1 MAISLDYINKVRA
14 RNNANK
20 QAGAVL
26 APAVSGNK
34 GPVAPQSVEAWQQ
47 QQQQELQAYMRQQQ
61 AATQARLA
69 QETAAQKAQREQQ
82 QKERAQQEKMRR
94 EQAYQ
99 MELEQRQRDTLQN
112 EQRLQLKLAAR
123 SGDKDKSYQSVQA
136 YLANNDNA
144 RKLWEAEDKV
154 SRYAEPQVDSE
165 EARGTRA
172 ARAAA
177 QQEVAALR
185 KTMTR
190 AELGAYDAAKEAYA
204 QYGPLYSAGKGA
216 QYLAGSAATGLT
228 SGVANIL
235 NNLIDMDQA
244 ARELLARAGEAA
256 DAAPK
261 MAQAPAAGTA
271 AVQAPVQL
279 QGGASEAVDAAD
291 QARAQ
296 NRAWYEQQQKTLVR
310 PAAKGQGLKPW
321 EELSE
326 EEQEKILET
335 GPYATQN
342 MRRAAEQRE
351 NIKRTEEVRQLDMV
365 GGNSLEDL
373 GKMAGTYQQESNQ
386 TGAMKVAGDVASG
399 IAGMAPNILANAA
412 GSPALGWGT
421 LYASAAGGAA
431 QEARDAGADTLTAA
445 AAGALSGAV
454 EMATEKMFDGIP
466 GMSEGNRFAVS
477 DAVEQGIDRFI
488 KSESGQ
494 RVARKLADTLGEG
507 AEEYVS
513 EIAGSYIQQL
523 YQEDERTFV
532 QRATDPDTWYSFLV
546 GSLTS
551 GVMNAGAAA
560 IGAAT
565 NRGQQR
571 AAETAVT
578 AENGL
583 DTALASGTQEAL
595 TQAHPAAEWLTALA
609 RGGED
614 TAQTIAQQAFGKADE
629 QSVSYVADYIAR
641 RAQQGGSQAYSM
653 QDLIADA
660 ARDGM
665 ATQQVFTREA
675 LAAAQERQRAAQN
688 AQEEQPPVRQ
698 KEAQETPQ
706 SADSEAAG
714 PLEQLVQAMRRQGQ
728 TVQQRAGSPA
738 ENPLA
743 QLIPGGQAQQ
753 TTARAVQ
760 VPAAAVQ
767 QSAQNAAAVQQEQAE
782 TARTDAQAVQ
792 QWAQEN
798 ETFTPEMRDL
808 AQQSYQPGSSRTL
821 YTTALQAFYDAGRS
835 GSLTFEQAQEL
846 NGARAAAVQQD
857 DVLRRAWELGRQQA
871 ATVQDAPGAGRTD
884 GGVTYE
890 EGAQPGA
897 VLDDAVLQ
905 AVAAKLGVNVRVMQ
919 QLTDDAGG
927 QANGSWAAA
936 MSEIALGEN
945 TGNAYQTLAH
955 ELTHYMGSYNAEG
968 WARLRNSALEWYA
981 RQGGQRTGEAL
992 AQYGESYGD
1001 YAKGAD
1007 EAARDVL
1014 SGVMSTENG
1023 VRSFLQYLSED
1034 SGYTVQEQ
1042 RTILQTLRDMLDT
1055 LIEKVRGLL
1064 TGGDAT
1070 RMAGEARRMAEK
1082 ADQLEARRGLIDAYL
1097 QELETARQGA
1107 ENGRLQP
1114 SAKENTPAA
1123 SRGAEYSIET
1133 DEKGRKYVQ
1142 QDRDVLTGDDPGKW
1156 GQQLYD
1162 YINKNIRKG
1171 ENVVVQAEDGTPL
1184 TISAKTAWKMRDRH
1198 VPKVTR
1204 NRRTLLRDDAYKGK
1218 LNAAG
1223 HIDELA
1229 EISRLEGEAAD
1240 VKKHGFASDG
1250 FQYRTAY
1257 YKDRDGTTYRLTISV
1272 GKNGNVNTIYNIG
1285 KMKKNNRYE
1294 VRGSKALA
1302 AKQQSSVAINDTIAQ
1317 QRENVNQPKKKSTAS
1332 IREELTRLTAERDAW
1347 LESEEVR
1354 RVRAA
1359 YEQERQMYGL
1369 FGVETKNW
1377 KSQNPEWQA
1386 YERKRKEYNQRISA
1400 LREEMSQSAEV
1411 DRAAAAQRAEA
1422 RWKEEQNQQRRYD
1435 AARQESGLSVED
1447 YHREQAARK
1456 YKTTDDVRKAG
1467 YLLPDGR
1474 MLDFSG
1480 GDTRRTVDHREVKDV
1495 FGPAEL
1501 GRDAKPAQYMNRF
1514 IAEGNVRVMA
1524 ETPGVDMSAETPP
1537 TRQQLRE
1544 IEKMADSL
1552 GAQKGA
1558 FSIDIS
1564 RADGSQAAAREYSGR
1579 VKGSEIVHDIEAFYK
1594 NGALPEHG
1602 ELAQYRYSRKAGAE
1616 TALTTEQRRRRSAEA
1631 ESRRLARETTRMAD
1645 QIELL
1650 KQETRLSGG
1659 HLMDTKAVHEVAAR
1673 VVKDANSRYDV
1684 AQLERELRR
1693 VYESM
1698 SRGKVGS
1705 VQEAMETL
1713 TDLARGVMAEERTSQ
1728 NYLRETY
1735 APLLDKVRNA
1745 DWTVRKDSPLYNDLL
1760 DAYGDGP
1767 GGKTWGNV
1775 RKALFGR
1782 VNIKLAEEGGASGR
1796 IDALFDEL
1804 AGEWPGVFDREAAT
1818 VDNIERLMQVYDD
1831 IREGNG
1837 FDMESG
1843 MSSDEQAA
1851 YMAQDLYDAYL
1862 AMPRRQTFAD
1872 RQAAQAEAVAAQY
1885 RKAKSEALAQQRAK
1899 FEQAL
1904 KEQRQWARDR
1914 MAELN
1919 AQYKAAQEAH
1929 DQELTAKMHNQI
1941 AEARRQAEE
1950 SLLRRKAALEVRW
1963 TARQERADT
1972 VQQRQR
1978 VQKSVQALHRWLM
1991 KPTAQEHVQTRMQGV
2006 VLNLL
2011 NSIDPNSSQEGTK
2024 SAARWQEVMK
2034 DVQLLA
2040 KDALAADGGLADTD
2054 AYADFDPDLPDM
2066 VEELLHGTDTLHVAE
2081 MNSRQLK
2088 LLADVLT
2095 SMQTSI
2101 RNANRMMSDAQ
2112 GRTVEQIAT
2121 DTAREMG
2128 KEMQRQLKYRY
2139 EWAGKVADSRLG
2151 DAAGQLLGL
2160 DMMDARRYF
2169 ASLGDTAQAK
2179 IYEPIRKGFD
2189 KRVWMLD
2196 SAQKAFEEIKG
2207 KTDIRSWT
2215 GEKAPT
2221 QTFDMKTVPDKDG
2234 NVEDVKVKLTV
2245 GQRMELYNLSQRQQA
2260 HEHLMQGGFTLV
2272 DSRGKKRGK
2281 RIQLTP
2287 EKMAEIAG
2295 SLTNEQVQ
2303 MAQKLSEYLSAKDG
2317 PAGWGN
2323 EVSRALYGLDK
2334 YTERH
2339 YWPIKSDG
2347 NYTRTGDA
2355 TDGATPGFW
2364 TIKNQG
2370 FTKSLQRHANNGVL
2384 VGDAFDTWSDHVAN
2398 MATYNAWGI
2407 PLSDAMKWYN
2417 WKSGTE
2423 VSTKEQIEGLYGR
2436 KGKDYF
2442 TTLMKDLNGVIEK
2455 PGSTGQ
2461 EKFLNRFWRNWKV
2474 AKVGANLRVAIQQP
2488 TAYIRAG
2495 MVMNPKYLAEG
2506 LAADVT
2512 KLRHGM
2518 KMAEEH
2524 CAIAKWKSWGYF
2536 ETNIGQTM
2544 RNVLTGQQTKME
2556 WLRDK
2561 GTILAELGD
2570 KVTWGTLWNACEA
2583 EAKAKGLEPG
2593 SEAFTTYCADRL
2605 SEIVDKTQVVD
2616 SVLHRSQLMRNQG
2629 DFAKAST
2636 NFFAEP
2642 TKSYSMVAE
2651 AVADVAHGKKGAKRK
2666 LARAAATYLL
2676 SALGTAAAAA
2686 AMDALRVTRDED
2698 RDKEIGERYLQNL
2711 WENFVDGV
2719 QIWNNIPLVKDI
2731 TGLFQGDDATRSD
2744 LEAIAEA
2751 LDACGA
2757 IFTGVTTGN
2766 ITPYRLTYLAAQGVS
2781 SLTGLPMSSAMRE
2794 VKMFYDTATDL
2805 QDPLRLDRKMN
2816 RDPDDYS
2823 YIDLYNQVKAAGGNK
2838 DEFKALYKGETYA
2851 EMLGTA
2857 KAASV
2862 DAWVQALAKNSA
2874 KKQDDGTMKENAA
2887 VLPKRL
2893 DNEISYTDADGVEH
2907 NVVLTGPDYV
2917 RYAKAVQQSTVNL
2930 IDEYMKTYGKSAST
2944 EEQVDYVRKA
2954 REYAQE
2960 TARESVIAGY
2970 ETDGWVELV
2979 QTLSG
2984 GQNIGAMIQAREIVA
2999 NSESDKDADGKTI
3012 TGSKAANAV
3021 SRLQS
3026 EMGYTAAQA
3035 QMLYNRLRGEENNTY
3050 MQLYEDVE
3058 GNKRQENRLA
3068 ALYGTA
3074 GETATY
3080 AGMLQNG
3087 SAAKV
3092 DTYLQ
3097 ELSKSAGTDVLPD
3110 RMGASFKAGNEEVEL
3125 TGQQYVDYAEGRT
3138 QTAYNIL
3145 NELIPQ
3151 AGNYTTEE
3159 QAQFVRYVEDY
3170 ATQTAKAEISAFEPY
3185 KWMQD
3190 VEQQTGDD
3198 SEAQYR
3204 LIMAKALV
3212 SLAEGKKDENGRT
3225 IPYSKMDE
3233 AVGRLQDAGYS
3244 AELAQQMYKLFS

>member
-1 MAISLDYINKVRA
+1 MAISLDYINKVIA

-26 APAVSGNK
+26 APAVSGSK
-34 GPVAPQSVEAWQQ
+34 GPVAPQSVEAWRR
-47 QQQQELQAYMRQQQ
+47 QQQQELQEYMRQQQ

-82 QKERAQQEKMRR
+82 QKARAQQEKMRR

-123 SGDKDKSYQSVQA
+123 SGDKEKNYQSVQA
-136 YLANNDNA
+136 YLANNENA
-144 RKLWEAEDKV
+144 RKLWETEHNAM
-154 SRYAEPQVDSE
+154 RYLDPEID
-165 EARGTRA
+165 RA
-172 ARAAA
+172 V
-177 QQEVAALR
+177 QQEVQDVR

-204 QYGPLYSAGKGA
+204 QYGPLYSAYKGA

-279 QGGASEAVDAAD
+279 QGGASEAVDAVD

-335 GPYATQN
+335 GPYATQT

-412 GSPALGWGT
+412 GSPALGWGA

-488 KSESGQ
+488 KSETGQ

-551 GVMNAGAAA
+551 GMMNAGAAA

-595 TQAHPAAEWLTALA
+595 TQARPAAEWLTALT

-688 AQEEQPPVRQ
+688 AQEGQTPAQQQEI
-698 KEAQETPQ
+698 QETAQ

-728 TVQQRAGSPA
+728 TVQQRTGSPA

-753 TTARAVQ
+753 TAARAVQ
-760 VPAAAVQ
+760 VPAAEMQ
-767 QSAQNAAAVQQEQAE
+767 QSAQNAAPVQQEQAE
-782 TARTDAQAVQ
+782 GARTDAQAVQ

-821 YTTALQAFYDAGRS
+821 YKTALQAFYDAGRS

-846 NGARAAAVQQD
+846 NGVRAAAVQQD

-871 ATVQDAPGAGRTD
+871 ATVQDAPGGGRTD

-890 EGAQPGA
+890 EGAQPSA

-919 QLTDDAGG
+919 QLTDDAGA

-1014 SGVMSTENG
+1014 SGVMSTEDG

-1042 RTILQTLRDMLDT
+1042 RTILQTLREMLDT

-1064 TGGDAT
+1064 HGGDAT
-1070 RMAGEARRMAEK
+1070 RTAGDARRMAEK
-1082 ADQLEARRGLIDAYL
+1082 ADQMEARRGLIDAYL

-1107 ENGRLQP
+1107 ESGRLQP
-1114 SAKENTPAA
+1114 SAKENAPAA
-1123 SRGAEYSIET
+1123 SRGAEYSINPEFDREIREW
-1133 DEKGRKYVQ
+1133 DEEGKNESKIFTLGTTSEALKSIGVRDRSIVMVSDKVRKIL
-1142 QDRDVLTGDDPGKW
+1142 RDHPSMTIDMVRQIPAMLENPALVLESRGGSMLPGTK
-1156 GQQLYD
+1156 QNSR
-1162 YINKNIRKG
+1162 I
-1171 ENVVVQAEDGTPL
+1171 VVVGTVTDARGNPVICAL
-1184 TISAKTAWKMRDRH
+1184 DLAPDSRQDIRLGLQDFNKVSSAYAKDR
-1198 VPKVTR
+1198 
-1204 NRRTLLRDDAYKGK
+1204 NAGK
-1218 LNAAG
+1218 LLQNSNM
-1223 HIDELA
+1223 LY
-1229 EISRLEGEAAD
+1229 
-1240 VKKHGFASDG
+1240 ASPDTKMTQSALSSFG
-1250 FQYRTAY
+1250 FQFA
-1257 YKDRDGTTYRLTISV
+1257 TTELNRLGS
-1272 GKNGNVNTIYNIG
+1272 IG
-1285 KMKKNNRYE
+1285 KITYDGGKVKMQGVPFGE
-1294 VRGSKALA
+1294 VFGEKRPAN
-1302 AKQQSSVAINDTIAQ
+1302 AK
-1317 QRENVNQPKKKSTAS
+1317 
-1332 IREELTRLTAERDAW
+1332 EELTRLTAERDAW
-1347 LESEEVR
+1347 LDSEEVR

-1400 LREEMSQSAEV
+1400 LREEMRQSAEFN
-1411 DRAAAAQRAEA
+1411 RAAAAQRAEA
-1422 RWKEEQNQQRRYD
+1422 RWQEEQNRQRRYD

-1544 IEKMADSL
+1544 IEKMADML

-1564 RADGSQAAAREYSGR
+1564 SADGSQAAAREYSGR

-1843 MSSDEQAA
+1843 MSADEQAA

-1904 KEQRQWARDR
+1904 KEQKQWARDR

-1919 AQYKAAQEAH
+1919 AQYKAAREAH
-1929 DQELTAKMHNQI
+1929 DQELIIKTQNKIVN
-1941 AEARRQAEE
+1941 ARMRNEE
-1950 SLLRRKAALEVRW
+1950 SILRRRAALELQWNSKRER
-1963 TARQERADT
+1963 TAAA
-1972 VQQRQR
+1972 QQRQR

-1991 KPTAQEHVQTRMQGV
+1991 KPTAQEHVQTKMQDV
-2006 VLNLL
+2006 VLDVL
-2011 NSIDPNSSQEGTK
+2011 NSLEMNVGRQGTATAK
-2024 SAARWQEVMK
+2024 RWQEVMK
-2034 DVQLLA
+2034 DIQLMA
-2040 KDALAADGGLADTD
+2040 NKAMAADLGVNETD

-2101 RNANRMMSDAQ
+2101 RNANRMMSDTQ

-2260 HEHLMQGGFTLV
+2260 HEHLMEGGFTLV

-2287 EKMAEIAG
+2287 EKMAEITG

-2384 VGDAFDTWSDHVAN
+2384 VGDAFNTWSDHVAN
-2398 MATYNAWGI
+2398 MATYNAWSI

-2423 VSTKEQIEGLYGR
+2423 VSTKEQIEGLYGS
-2436 KGKDYF
+2436 KGKAYF

-2455 PGSTGQ
+2455 PSTTSLD
-2461 EKFLNRFWRNWKV
+2461 KFARPITRNWKV
-2474 AKVGANLRVAIQQP
+2474 AKVSANLRVAIQQP

-2544 RNVLTGQQTKME
+2544 RNVLTGQQTTMDRV
-2556 WLRDK
+2556 RDA
-2561 GTILAELGD
+2561 GTKLAELGD

-2583 EAKAKGLEPG
+2583 EAKAKGMEPG

-2616 SVLHRSQLMRNQG
+2616 SVLHRSHIMRSKNPLAQM
-2629 DFAKAST
+2629 ST

-2651 AVADVAHGKKGAKRK
+2651 AWNDMMHGKKGAKANF
-2666 LARAAATYLL
+2666 ARATATYAL

-2686 AMDALRVTRDED
+2686 LMDAARVTRDED
-2698 RDKEIGERYLQNL
+2698 RDKEYGERYLQNL
-2711 WENFVDGV
+2711 WNNFWDGV
-2719 QIWNNIPLVKDI
+2719 NLLNNIPLVKDMLSI
-2731 TGLFQGDDATRSD
+2731 FGGYDATRSD
-2744 LEAIAEA
+2744 MEVVMEVREALEALEKAKN
-2751 LDACGA
+2751 G
-2757 IFTGVTTGN
+2757 T
-2766 ITPYRLTYLAAQGVS
+2766 ITPYRLTYQVAKALS
-2781 SLTGLPMSSAMRE
+2781 SLSGLPMGSAIRE
-2794 VKMFYDTATDL
+2794 AKTACDMVTDL

-2838 DEFKALYKGETYA
+2838 DELKALYKGETYA

-2874 KKQDDGTMKENAA
+2874 EKQDDGTMKENAA

-2893 DNEISYTDADGVEH
+2893 DNEINYTDADGVEH

-2944 EEQVDYVRKA
+2944 EEQVDYVRKS

-3058 GNKRQENRLA
+3058 GNKSQEKRLA

-3097 ELSKSAGTDVLPD
+3097 ELSKTAGTDVLPD
-3110 RMGASFKAGNEEVEL
+3110 RMGASLTVGNEEVEL

-3151 AGNYTTEE
+3151 AGSYTAEE

-3170 ATQTAKAEISAFEPY
+3170 ATQTAKAEISAYEPK
-3185 KWMQD
+3185 KWVQD
-3190 VEQQTGDD
+3190 VEQQARDD

-3212 SLAEGKKDENGRT
+3212 SLAEGKKGENGRT

>member
-1 MAISLDYINKVRA
+1 MATSLDYINKVLA
-14 RNNANK
+14 WNANK
-20 QAGAVL
+20 QAGAET

-34 GPVAPQSVEAWQQ
+34 GTMAPLSVEAWQQ
-47 QQQQELQAYMRQQQ
+47 QQQQAVKEYMWQQQ
-61 AATQARLA
+61 AAATARRA
-69 QETAAQKAQREQQ
+69 QETAEQKAQREKEQKARVQQ
-82 QKERAQQEKMRR
+82 AKIRR
-94 EQAYQ
+94 EQAYKQ
-99 MELEQRQRDTLQN
+99 EQAQLQRERVQRQQDVLKNQ
-112 EQRLQLKLAAR
+112 QRMRMDQAAR
-123 SGDKDKSYQSVQA
+123 SGDKDLSYQRVQE
-136 YLANNDNA
+136 YLANNENA
-144 RKLWEAEDKV
+144 RKLWEAEDRA
-154 SRYAEPQVDSE
+154 SRYTEPQVDSE
-165 EARGTRA
+165 EART
-172 ARAAA
+172 ARAY
-177 QQEVAALR
+177 QAALQQR
-185 KTMTR
+185 VQDLRRSMS
-190 AELGAYDAAKEAYA
+190 ESDLQLYDAAKEAYA
-204 QYGPLYSAGKGA
+204 QYGPLYSAYKGV

-228 SGVANIL
+228 SGMANIF

-261 MAQAPAAGTA
+261 MAQAPVVGTA
-271 AVQAPVQL
+271 AVQASVQL
-279 QGGASEAVDAAD
+279 QGGDSEDVDAAD

-571 AAETAVT
+571 TAETDVT
-578 AENGL
+578 TENGL

-595 TQAHPAAEWLTALA
+595 TQAHPAAEWLTALT

-614 TAQTIAQQAFGKADE
+614 TAQSIAQQAFGKADE

-688 AQEEQPPVRQ
+688 AQEEQTPARQ

-743 QLIPGGQAQQ
+743 QLIPSGQAQQ
-753 TTARAVQ
+753 TSARTVQATAAEM
-760 VPAAAVQ
+760 Q
-767 QSAQNAAAVQQEQAE
+767 QSAQNAAAVQQ
-782 TARTDAQAVQ
+782 
-792 QWAQEN
+792 WAQEN
-798 ETFTPEMRDL
+798 ESFTPEMRDL

-1014 SGVMSTENG
+1014 SGVMSTEDG

-1070 RMAGEARRMAEK
+1070 RTAGEARRMAEK

-1107 ENGRLQP
+1107 ESGRLQP
-1114 SAKENTPAA
+1114 SAKENAPAA

-1156 GQQLYD
+1156 GRQLYD

-1171 ENVVVQAEDGTPL
+1171 NPVVVKAEDGTPL
-1184 TISAKTAWKMRDRH
+1184 TISEKTAWKMSDRH
-1198 VPKVTR
+1198 VPKVLGTK
-1204 NRRTLLRDDAYKGK
+1204 TDLLSTENYNTK

-1229 EISRLEGEAAD
+1229 EISRKRRTLPDMKGHA
-1240 VKKHGFASDG
+1240 FAKDG
-1250 FQYRTAY
+1250 FEYRTAY
-1257 YKDRDGTTYRLTISV
+1257 YKDREGRLYRLTLSV
-1272 GKNGNVNTIYNIG
+1272 GKNGDVNTVYNIG
-1285 KMKKNNRYE
+1285 QIKKDASSVVE
-1294 VRGSKALA
+1294 GSKART
-1302 AKQQSSVAINDTIAQ
+1302 AKQSSSNEANDSVA
-1317 QRENVNQPKKKSTAS
+1317 RPKENVNQSQKKSAAS

-1347 LESEEVR
+1347 LDSEEVR

-1544 IEKMADSL
+1544 IEKMADTL

-1684 AQLERELRR
+1684 VQLERELRR

-1831 IREGNG
+1831 IRDGNG

-1843 MSSDEQAA
+1843 MSADEQAA

-1885 RKAKSEALAQQRAK
+1885 RKVKREALAQQRAK

-1904 KEQRQWARDR
+1904 KEQKQWARDR

-1919 AQYKAAQEAH
+1919 AQYKEAREAH

-2088 LLADVLT
+2088 MLADVLT

-2101 RNANRMMSDAQ
+2101 RNANRMMSDTQ

-2221 QTFDMKTVPDKDG
+2221 QAFTLHDG
-2234 NVEDVKVKLTV
+2234 RTIRLTV

-2272 DSRGKKRGK
+2272 DSNGKKTGR
-2281 RIQLTP
+2281 RVNLTP
-2287 EKMAEIAG
+2287 GDLAKITG

-2334 YTERH
+2334 FTERH
-2339 YWPIKSDG
+2339 YWPIKSDS
-2347 NYTRTGDA
+2347 NQTRTSDA
-2355 TDGATPGFW
+2355 TDGGTPGFW
-2364 TIKNQG
+2364 AIKNQG
-2370 FTKSLQRHANNGVL
+2370 FTKSLQRHANNSVL
-2384 VGDAFDTWSDHVAN
+2384 VGDAFDTWSNHVAN
-2398 MATYNAWGI
+2398 MATYNAWSI

-2442 TTLMKDLNGVIEK
+2442 TTLLKDINGMSEK
-2455 PGSTGQ
+2455 PSTTGLD
-2461 EKFLNRFWRNWKV
+2461 KMTRTITRNWKV

-2544 RNVLTGQQTKME
+2544 RNVLTGQQTTMDRV
-2556 WLRDK
+2556 RDA
-2561 GTILAELGD
+2561 GTKLAELGD

-2616 SVLHRSQLMRNQG
+2616 SVLHRSHIMRSKNPLAQM
-2629 DFAKAST
+2629 ST

-2651 AVADVAHGKKGAKRK
+2651 AWNDMMHGKKGAKANF
-2666 LARAAATYLL
+2666 ARATATYAL

-2686 AMDALRVTRDED
+2686 LMDAARVTSDED
-2698 RDKEIGERYLQNL
+2698 RDKEYGERYLQNL

-2719 QIWNNIPLVKDI
+2719 NLLNNIPLVKDVLSI
-2731 TGLFQGDDATRSD
+2731 VDGYDPTRSD
-2744 LEAIAEA
+2744 MEMFTEAWEA
-2751 LDACGA
+2751 LQALEKAKD
-2757 IFTGVTTGN
+2757 GN
-2766 ITPYRLTYLAAQGVS
+2766 ITPYRMTYQVATALS
-2781 SLTGLPMSSAMRE
+2781 SLSGLPMGSAIRE
-2794 VKMFYDTATDL
+2794 AKTAYDMVTDL
-2805 QDPLRLDRKMN
+2805 QDPLQLDRKMN

-2874 KKQDDGTMKENAA
+2874 EKQDDGTMKENAA

-3058 GNKRQENRLA
+3058 GNKSQENRLA

-3080 AGMLQNG
+3080 AGMLQKG

-3097 ELSKSAGTDVLPD
+3097 ELSKTAGTDVLPD

-3138 QTAYNIL
+3138 KTAYNIL

-3151 AGNYTTEE
+3151 AGSYTAEE

-3190 VEQQTGDD
+3190 VEQKAGDD

-3204 LIMAKALV
+3204 LIMAKVLV

>member
-47 QQQQELQAYMRQQQ
+47 QQQQELQTYMRQQQ

-99 MELEQRQRDTLQN
+99 MELEQRRRDALQN

-136 YLANNDNA
+136 YLANNENA

-165 EARGTRA
+165 EARATRA

-279 QGGASEAVDAAD
+279 QGGASEAVDAAA

-351 NIKRTEEVRQLDMV
+351 NIRRTEEVRQLDMV

-421 LYASAAGGAA
+421 LYASAAGGAT

-688 AQEEQPPVRQ
+688 AQEEQTQVRQ

-728 TVQQRAGSPA
+728 TAQQRAGSPA

-753 TTARAVQ
+753 TAARAVQ
-760 VPAAAVQ
+760 VPAAEMQ
-767 QSAQNAAAVQQEQAE
+767 QNAQNAAEVQQVQAE
-782 TARTDAQAVQ
+782 GARTDAQAVQ

-808 AQQSYQPGSSRTL
+808 AQQSYQPGSSRML

-846 NGARAAAVQQD
+846 NGVRAAAVQQD

-871 ATVQDAPGAGRTD
+871 VTVQDAPGAGRTD

-992 AQYGESYGD
+992 AKYGESYGD

-1014 SGVMSTENG
+1014 SGVMSTEDG

-1042 RTILQTLRDMLDT
+1042 RTILQTLREMLDT

-1070 RMAGEARRMAEK
+1070 RTAGEARRMAEK

-1107 ENGRLQP
+1107 ESGRLQP
-1114 SAKENTPAA
+1114 SAKENAPAA

-1347 LESEEVR
+1347 LDSEEVR

-1359 YEQERQMYGL
+1359 YGQERQMYGL

-1411 DRAAAAQRAEA
+1411 DRAAAAQRVEA
-1422 RWKEEQNQQRRYD
+1422 RWQEEQNRQRRYD
-1435 AARQESGLSVED
+1435 DARQESGLSVED

-1544 IEKMADSL
+1544 IEKMADTL

-1564 RADGSQAAAREYSGR
+1564 SADGSQVAAREYSGR

-1735 APLLDKVRNA
+1735 APLLDKVRSA

-1831 IREGNG
+1831 IRDGNG

-1843 MSSDEQAA
+1843 MSADEQAA

-1904 KEQRQWARDR
+1904 KEQKQWARDR

-1929 DQELTAKMHNQI
+1929 DQELTTKMHNQI

-2128 KEMQRQLKYRY
+2128 KEMRRQLKYRY

-2169 ASLGDTAQAK
+2169 ASLGDTAREK

-2207 KTDIRSWT
+2207 KTDIRRWT

-2221 QTFDMKTVPDKDG
+2221 QAFTLHDG
-2234 NVEDVKVKLTV
+2234 RTIRLTV

-2272 DSRGKKRGK
+2272 DSNGKKTGR
-2281 RIQLTP
+2281 RVNLTP
-2287 EKMAEIAG
+2287 GDLAKITG
-2295 SLTNEQVQ
+2295 SLTNEQVR

-2334 YTERH
+2334 FTERH
-2339 YWPIKSDG
+2339 YWPIKSDS
-2347 NYTRTGDA
+2347 NQTRTSDA
-2355 TDGATPGFW
+2355 TDGGTPGFW
-2364 TIKNQG
+2364 AIKNQG
-2370 FTKSLQRHANNGVL
+2370 FTKSLQRHANNSVL
-2384 VGDAFDTWSDHVAN
+2384 VGDAFDTWSNHVAN
-2398 MATYNAWGI
+2398 MATYNAWSI

-2442 TTLMKDLNGVIEK
+2442 TTLLKDINGMSEK
-2455 PGSTGQ
+2455 PSTTGLD
-2461 EKFLNRFWRNWKV
+2461 KMTRTITRNWKV

-2544 RNVLTGQQTKME
+2544 RNVLTGQQTTMDRV
-2556 WLRDK
+2556 RDA
-2561 GTILAELGD
+2561 GTKLAELGD

-2616 SVLHRSQLMRNQG
+2616 SVLHRSHIMRSKNPLAQM
-2629 DFAKAST
+2629 ST

-2651 AVADVAHGKKGAKRK
+2651 AWNDMMHGKKGAKANF
-2666 LARAAATYLL
+2666 ARATATYAL

-2686 AMDALRVTRDED
+2686 IMDAARVTRDED
-2698 RDKEIGERYLQNL
+2698 RDKEYGERYLQNV

-2719 QIWNNIPLVKDI
+2719 NLLNNIPLVKDVLSI
-2731 TGLFQGDDATRSD
+2731 VDGYDPTRSD
-2744 LEAIAEA
+2744 MEMFTEAWEA
-2751 LDACGA
+2751 LQALEKVKD
-2757 IFTGVTTGN
+2757 GN
-2766 ITPYRLTYLAAQGVS
+2766 ITPYRLTYQVATALS
-2781 SLTGLPMSSAMRE
+2781 SLSGLPMGSAIRE
-2794 VKMFYDTATDL
+2794 AKTAYDMVTDL
-2805 QDPLRLDRKMN
+2805 QDPLQLDRKMN

-2838 DEFKALYKGETYA
+2838 EEFKALYKGETYA

-2874 KKQDDGTMKENAA
+2874 EAQDDGTMKENAA

-2893 DNEISYTDADGVEH
+2893 DNEINYTDADGVEH

-2944 EEQVDYVRKA
+2944 EEQVDYVSKA

-3058 GNKRQENRLA
+3058 GNKSQENRLA

-3097 ELSKSAGTDVLPD
+3097 ELSKTAGTDVLPD

-3145 NELIPQ
+3145 HELIPQ
-3151 AGNYTTEE
+3151 AGSYTEEE

-3190 VEQQTGDD
+3190 VEQQAGDD
-3198 SEAQYR
+3198 SKAQYR

>member
-47 QQQQELQAYMRQQQ
+47 QQQQELQTYMRQQQ

-136 YLANNDNA
+136 YLANNENA

-228 SGVANIL
+228 SGVANIF

-261 MAQAPAAGTA
+261 MAQTPAAGTA

-342 MRRAAEQRE
+342 MRRAAAQRE

-560 IGAAT
+560 IGATT

-571 AAETAVT
+571 AAETDVT
-578 AENGL
+578 TENGL

-595 TQAHPAAEWLTALA
+595 TQAHPAAEWLTALT

-614 TAQTIAQQAFGKADE
+614 TAQSIAQQAFGKADE

-665 ATQQVFTREA
+665 ATKQVFTREA
-675 LAAAQERQRAAQN
+675 LAATQERQRAAQN
-688 AQEEQPPVRQ
+688 AQEEQTPVRQ

-743 QLIPGGQAQQ
+743 QLIPSGQAQQ
-753 TTARAVQ
+753 TSARTVQ
-760 VPAAAVQ
+760 APAAEMQ
-767 QSAQNAAAVQQEQAE
+767 QNAQNAAAVQQEQAE
-782 TARTDAQAVQ
+782 GARTDAQAVQ

-808 AQQSYQPGSSRTL
+808 AQQSYQPGRSRML

-884 GGVTYE
+884 GRVTYE
-890 EGAQPGA
+890 DGAQPGA

-1014 SGVMSTENG
+1014 SGVMSTEDG

-1042 RTILQTLRDMLDT
+1042 RTILQTLREMLDT

-1070 RMAGEARRMAEK
+1070 RTAGDARRMAEK
-1082 ADQLEARRGLIDAYL
+1082 ADQMEARRGLIDAYL

-1107 ENGRLQP
+1107 ESGRLQL
-1114 SAKENTPAA
+1114 SAKENAPAA

-1142 QDRDVLTGDDPGKW
+1142 QDRDVLTGGDPGKW
-1156 GQQLYD
+1156 GRQLYD

-1171 ENVVVQAEDGTPL
+1171 NPVVVKAEDGTPL
-1184 TISAKTAWKMRDRH
+1184 TISEKTAWKMSDRH
-1198 VPKVTR
+1198 VPKVLGTK
-1204 NRRTLLRDDAYKGK
+1204 TDLLSTENYNTK

-1229 EISRLEGEAAD
+1229 EISRKRRRLPDMKGHA
-1240 VKKHGFASDG
+1240 FAKDG
-1250 FQYRTAY
+1250 FEYRTAY
-1257 YKDRDGTTYRLTISV
+1257 YKDREGRLYRLTLSV
-1272 GKNGNVNTIYNIG
+1272 GKNGDVNTVYNIG
-1285 KMKKNNRYE
+1285 QIKKDASSVVE
-1294 VRGSKALA
+1294 GSKART
-1302 AKQQSSVAINDTIAQ
+1302 AKQSSSNEANDSVA
-1317 QRENVNQPKKKSTAS
+1317 RPKENVNQSQKKSAAS
-1332 IREELTRLTAERDAW
+1332 IREELNRLTAERDAW
-1347 LESEEVR
+1347 LDSEEVR

-1422 RWKEEQNQQRRYD
+1422 RWQEEQNQQRRYD
-1435 AARQESGLSVED
+1435 AARRESGLSVQD

-1544 IEKMADSL
+1544 IEKMADTL
-1552 GAQKGA
+1552 GAKKGA

-1594 NGALPEHG
+1594 NGALPERG

-1782 VNIKLAEEGGASGR
+1782 MNIKLAEEGGASGR

-1831 IREGNG
+1831 IRDGNG

-1843 MSSDEQAA
+1843 MSADEQAA

-1904 KEQRQWARDR
+1904 KEQKKWARDR

-1919 AQYKAAQEAH
+1919 AQYKAAREAH
-1929 DQELTAKMHNQI
+1929 DQELATKMHNQI

-1963 TARQERADT
+1963 TARRERADT

-2054 AYADFDPDLPDM
+2054 AYADLDPDLPDM
-2066 VEELLHGTDTLHVAE
+2066 VEERLHGTDTLHVAE

-2101 RNANRMMSDAQ
+2101 RNANRMMSDTQ

-2221 QTFDMKTVPDKDG
+2221 QAFTLHDG
-2234 NVEDVKVKLTV
+2234 RTIRLTV

-2272 DSRGKKRGK
+2272 DRNGKKTGR
-2281 RIQLTP
+2281 RVSLTP
-2287 EKMAEIAG
+2287 GDLAKITG

-2303 MAQKLSEYLSAKDG
+2303 MAQKMSEYLSAKDG

-2334 YTERH
+2334 FTERH
-2339 YWPIKSDG
+2339 YWPIKSDS
-2347 NYTRTGDA
+2347 NQTRTSDA
-2355 TDGATPGFW
+2355 TDGGTPGFW
-2364 TIKNQG
+2364 AIKNQG
-2370 FTKSLQRHANNGVL
+2370 FTKSLQRHANNSVL
-2384 VGDAFDTWSDHVAN
+2384 VGDAFDTWSNHVAN
-2398 MATYNAWGI
+2398 MATYNAWSI

-2442 TTLMKDLNGVIEK
+2442 TTLLKDINGMSEK
-2455 PGSTGQ
+2455 PSTTGLD
-2461 EKFLNRFWRNWKV
+2461 KMTRTIARNWKV

-2544 RNVLTGQQTKME
+2544 RNVLTGQQTTMDRV
-2556 WLRDK
+2556 RDAGSK
-2561 GTILAELGD
+2561 LAELGD

-2616 SVLHRSQLMRNQG
+2616 SVLHRSHIMRSKNPLAQM
-2629 DFAKAST
+2629 ST

-2651 AVADVAHGKKGAKRK
+2651 AWNDMMHGKKGAKANF
-2666 LARAAATYLL
+2666 ARATATYAL

-2686 AMDALRVTRDED
+2686 LMDAARVTRDED
-2698 RDKEIGERYLQNL
+2698 RDKEYGERYLQNL

-2719 QIWNNIPLVKDI
+2719 NLLNNIPLVKDVLSI
-2731 TGLFQGDDATRSD
+2731 VDGYDPTRSD
-2744 LEAIAEA
+2744 MEMFTEAWEA
-2751 LDACGA
+2751 LQALEKVKD
-2757 IFTGVTTGN
+2757 GN
-2766 ITPYRLTYLAAQGVS
+2766 ITPYRLTYQVATALS
-2781 SLTGLPMSSAMRE
+2781 SLSGLPMGSAIRE
-2794 VKMFYDTATDL
+2794 AKTAYDMVTDL
-2805 QDPLRLDRKMN
+2805 QDPLQLDRKMN

-2874 KKQDDGTMKENAA
+2874 EKQGDGTMKENAA

-2893 DNEISYTDADGVEH
+2893 DNEISYADADGVEH

-3058 GNKRQENRLA
+3058 GNKSQENRLA

-3092 DTYLQ
+3092 DTYLK
-3097 ELSKSAGTDVLPD
+3097 ELSKTAGTDVLPD

-3151 AGNYTTEE
+3151 AGSYTAEE

-3190 VEQQTGDD
+3190 VEQKAGDD

>member
-47 QQQQELQAYMRQQQ
+47 QQQQELQTYMRQQQ

-69 QETAAQKAQREQQ
+69 QETAAQKAKREQQ

-136 YLANNDNA
+136 YLANNENA

-261 MAQAPAAGTA
+261 MAQTPAAGTA

-551 GVMNAGAAA
+551 GVMNAGTAA
-560 IGAAT
+560 IGATT

-571 AAETAVT
+571 AAETDVT
-578 AENGL
+578 TENGL

-595 TQAHPAAEWLTALA
+595 TQAHPAAEWLTALT

-614 TAQTIAQQAFGKADE
+614 TAQSIAQQAFGKADE

-675 LAAAQERQRAAQN
+675 LAAAQERQGAAQN
-688 AQEEQPPVRQ
+688 AQEEQTPVRQ

-743 QLIPGGQAQQ
+743 QLIPSGQAQQ
-753 TTARAVQ
+753 TAARTVQ
-760 VPAAAVQ
+760 APAAEMQ

-782 TARTDAQAVQ
+782 GARTDAQAVQ

-798 ETFTPEMRDL
+798 ESFTPEMRDL

-821 YTTALQAFYDAGRS
+821 YTTAMQAFYDAGRS

-884 GGVTYE
+884 GRVTYE
-890 EGAQPGA
+890 DGAQPGA

-1014 SGVMSTENG
+1014 SGVMSTEDG

-1070 RMAGEARRMAEK
+1070 RTAGDARRMAEK

-1114 SAKENTPAA
+1114 SAKENAPAA

-1156 GQQLYD
+1156 GRQLYD

-1171 ENVVVQAEDGTPL
+1171 NPVVVKAEDGTPL
-1184 TISAKTAWKMRDRH
+1184 TISEKTAWKMSDRH
-1198 VPKVTR
+1198 VPKVLGTK
-1204 NRRTLLRDDAYKGK
+1204 TDLLSTENYNTK

-1229 EISRLEGEAAD
+1229 EISRKRRTLPDMKGHA
-1240 VKKHGFASDG
+1240 FAKDG
-1250 FQYRTAY
+1250 FEYRTAY
-1257 YKDRDGTTYRLTISV
+1257 YKDREGRLYRLTLSV
-1272 GKNGNVNTIYNIG
+1272 GKNGDVNTVYNIG
-1285 KMKKNNRYE
+1285 QIKKDASSVVE
-1294 VRGSKALA
+1294 GSKART
-1302 AKQQSSVAINDTIAQ
+1302 AKQSSSNEANDSVA
-1317 QRENVNQPKKKSTAS
+1317 RPKENVNQSQKKSEAS
-1332 IREELTRLTAERDAW
+1332 IREELNRLTAERDAW
-1347 LESEEVR
+1347 LDSEEVR

-1422 RWKEEQNQQRRYD
+1422 RWKEEQNRQRRYD

-1467 YLLPDGR
+1467 YLLPDGS

-1713 TDLARGVMAEERTSQ
+1713 TDLARGVMAEERTGQ

-1782 VNIKLAEEGGASGR
+1782 MNIKLAKEGGASGR

-1831 IREGNG
+1831 IRDGNG

-1843 MSSDEQAA
+1843 MSADEQAA

-1904 KEQRQWARDR
+1904 KEQKKWARDR

-1919 AQYKAAQEAH
+1919 AQYKAAREAH
-1929 DQELTAKMHNQI
+1929 DQELATKMHNQI

-1963 TARQERADT
+1963 TARRERADT

-2006 VLNLL
+2006 LLNLL

-2169 ASLGDTAQAK
+2169 ASLGDTAQEK

-2215 GEKAPT
+2215 GEKATT
-2221 QTFDMKTVPDKDG
+2221 QAFTLHDG
-2234 NVEDVKVKLTV
+2234 RTIRLTV

-2272 DSRGKKRGK
+2272 DSNGKKTGR
-2281 RIQLTP
+2281 RVNLTP
-2287 EKMAEIAG
+2287 GDLAKITG

-2334 YTERH
+2334 FTERH
-2339 YWPIKSDG
+2339 YWPIKSDS
-2347 NYTRTGDA
+2347 NQTRTSDA
-2355 TDGATPGFW
+2355 TDGGTPGFW
-2364 TIKNQG
+2364 AIKNQG
-2370 FTKSLQRHANNGVL
+2370 FTKSLQRHANNSVL
-2384 VGDAFDTWSDHVAN
+2384 VGDAFDTWSNHVAN
-2398 MATYNAWGI
+2398 MATYNAWSI

-2442 TTLMKDLNGVIEK
+2442 TTLLKDINGMSEK
-2455 PGSTGQ
+2455 PSTTGLD
-2461 EKFLNRFWRNWKV
+2461 KMTRTITRNWKV
-2474 AKVGANLRVAIQQP
+2474 AKVSANLRVAIQQP

-2544 RNVLTGQQTKME
+2544 RNVLTGQQTTMDRV
-2556 WLRDK
+2556 RDA
-2561 GTILAELGD
+2561 GTKLAELGD

-2583 EAKAKGLEPG
+2583 EAKAKGMEPG
-2593 SEAFTTYCADRL
+2593 SEAFTSYCADRL

-2616 SVLHRSQLMRNQG
+2616 SVLHRSHIMRSKNPLAQM
-2629 DFAKAST
+2629 ST

-2651 AVADVAHGKKGAKRK
+2651 AWNDMMHGKKGAKATF
-2666 LARAAATYLL
+2666 ARATATYAL

-2686 AMDALRVTRDED
+2686 LMDAARVTRDED
-2698 RDKEIGERYLQNL
+2698 RDKEYGERYLQNL

-2719 QIWNNIPLVKDI
+2719 NLLNNIPLVKDVLSI
-2731 TGLFQGDDATRSD
+2731 VDGYDPTRSD
-2744 LEAIAEA
+2744 MEMFTEAWEA
-2751 LDACGA
+2751 LQALEKVKD
-2757 IFTGVTTGN
+2757 GN
-2766 ITPYRLTYLAAQGVS
+2766 ITPYRLTYQVATALS
-2781 SLTGLPMSSAMRE
+2781 SLTGLPMGSAIRE
-2794 VKMFYDTATDL
+2794 AKTAYDMLTDL
-2805 QDPLRLDRKMN
+2805 QDPLQLDRKMN

-2838 DEFKALYKGETYA
+2838 EEFKALYKGETYE

-2874 KKQDDGTMKENAA
+2874 EKQDDGTMKENAA

-2893 DNEISYTDADGVEH
+2893 DNEINYTDADGVEH

-3026 EMGYTAAQA
+3026 NMGYTAAQA

-3058 GNKRQENRLA
+3058 GNKSQENRLA

-3080 AGMLQNG
+3080 AGMLQND

-3097 ELSKSAGTDVLPD
+3097 ELSKTEGTDVLPD

-3125 TGQQYVDYAEGRT
+3125 TGQQYVDYAEDRT

-3151 AGNYTTEE
+3151 AGSYTAEE

-3190 VEQQTGDD
+3190 VEQQAGDD

>member
-34 GPVAPQSVEAWQQ
+34 GSVAPQSVEAWQQ
-47 QQQQELQAYMRQQQ
+47 QQQQELQAYMRKQQ
-61 AATQARLA
+61 AATQARRA
-69 QETAAQKAQREQQ
+69 QETDAQRAQREQQ

-123 SGDKDKSYQSVQA
+123 SGDKDKSYQRVQA
-136 YLANNDNA
+136 YLANNENA

-177 QQEVAALR
+177 QQEVEALR

-204 QYGPLYSAGKGA
+204 QYGPLYSAYKGA

-228 SGVANIL
+228 SGVANIF

-244 ARELLARAGEAA
+244 ARELLARAGEAT

-261 MAQAPAAGTA
+261 MAQAPATGTA

-321 EELSE
+321 EDLSE

-335 GPYATQN
+335 GPYATQA

-454 EMATEKMFDGIP
+454 EMTTEKMFDGIP

-494 RVARKLADTLGEG
+494 RVARRLADTLGEG

-513 EIAGSYIQQL
+513 EIAGSYIKQL

-571 AAETAVT
+571 ATETAVT

-583 DTALASGTQEAL
+583 ETALASGTQEVL
-595 TQAHPAAEWLTALA
+595 TQAHPAAEWLTALT

-629 QSVSYVADYIAR
+629 QSVSYVEDYIAR

-665 ATQQVFTREA
+665 ATRQVFTREA
-675 LAAAQERQRAAQN
+675 LAAAQERQSAAQN
-688 AQEEQPPVRQ
+688 AQEGQTQEQQR
-698 KEAQETPQ
+698 EAQQAAQ

-728 TVQQRAGSPA
+728 TARERTSSPA

-753 TTARAVQ
+753 TTARTVQ
-760 VPAAAVQ
+760 APAAAVQ
-767 QSAQNAAAVQQEQAE
+767 QSSQNAAAVQQEQE
-782 TARTDAQAVQ
+782 ARTDAQAVQ

-890 EGAQPGA
+890 EGAQAGA

-945 TGNAYQTLAH
+945 AGNAYQTLAH

-1014 SGVMSTENG
+1014 SGVMSTEDG

-1070 RMAGEARRMAEK
+1070 RTAGDARRMAEK

-1107 ENGRLQP
+1107 ESGRLQP
-1114 SAKENTPAA
+1114 SAKEKAPAA

-1156 GQQLYD
+1156 GRQLYD

-1171 ENVVVQAEDGTPL
+1171 KPVAVQAEDGTPL
-1184 TISAKTAWKMRDRH
+1184 TINAKTVWKMSDRH
-1198 VPKVTR
+1198 VPKVLGKK
-1204 NRRTLLRDDAYKGK
+1204 NALLNDTEYEKK

-1229 EISRLEGEAAD
+1229 EVSQPGNVVPD
-1240 VKKHGFASDG
+1240 KKGHGFAKDG

-1257 YKDRDGTTYRLTISV
+1257 YKDREGTLYRLTLSV
-1272 GKNGNVNTIYNIG
+1272 GKNGDVNTVYNIG
-1285 KMKKNNRYE
+1285 KIKKDASFG
-1294 VRGSKALA
+1294 VRGSKAQT
-1302 AKQQSSVAINDTIAQ
+1302 AKQSSSNEANDSVA
-1317 QRENVNQPKKKSTAS
+1317 RPKENVNPSQKKSTESA
-1332 IREELTRLTAERDAW
+1332 REELNRLTAERDAW
-1347 LESEEVR
+1347 LDSEEVR

-1400 LREEMSQSAEV
+1400 LREEMRQSAEV

-1422 RWKEEQNQQRRYD
+1422 LWQEEQNRQRRYD

-1456 YKTTDDVRKAG
+1456 YKTTDDVSKAG

-1501 GRDAKPAQYMNRF
+1501 GRDAKPTQYMNRF

-1544 IEKMADSL
+1544 IEKMADTL
-1552 GAQKGA
+1552 GAKKGA

-1831 IREGNG
+1831 IRDGNG

-1843 MSSDEQAA
+1843 MSADEQAA

-1904 KEQRQWARDR
+1904 KEQKKWARDR

-1919 AQYKAAQEAH
+1919 AQYKAAREAH
-1929 DQELTAKMHNQI
+1929 DQELIIKTQNKIVN
-1941 AEARRQAEE
+1941 ARMRNEE
-1950 SLLRRKAALEVRW
+1950 SILRRRAALELQWNNKRER
-1963 TARQERADT
+1963 TAAA
-1972 VQQRQR
+1972 QQRQR

-1991 KPTAQEHVQTRMQGV
+1991 KPTAQEHVQTKMQDV
-2006 VLNLL
+2006 VLDVL
-2011 NSIDPNSSQEGTK
+2011 NSLEMNVGRQGTATAK
-2024 SAARWQEVMK
+2024 RWQEVMK
-2034 DVQLLA
+2034 DVQLMA
-2040 KDALAADGGLADTD
+2040 NKAMAADLGVNETD

-2112 GRTVEQIAT
+2112 GRTVEQIAI
-2121 DTAREMG
+2121 DTAHDMSAER
-2128 KEMQRQLKYRY
+2128 KLQYKYRH
-2139 EWAGKVADSRLG
+2139 EWAGKVADTWIG

-2169 ASLGDTAQAK
+2169 ASLGDTAQEK

-2334 YTERH
+2334 FTERH

-2364 TIKNQG
+2364 TVKNQG
-2370 FTKSLQRHANNGVL
+2370 FTKILQRHAKNGVL
-2384 VGDAFDTWSDHVAN
+2384 VGDAFNTWSDHVAN
-2398 MATYNAWGI
+2398 MATYNAWSI

-2423 VSTKEQIEGLYGR
+2423 VSTKEQIEGLYGS
-2436 KGKDYF
+2436 KGKAYF

-2455 PGSTGQ
+2455 PSTTSLD
-2461 EKFLNRFWRNWKV
+2461 KFARPITRNWKV
-2474 AKVGANLRVAIQQP
+2474 AKVSANLRVAIQQP

-2616 SVLHRSQLMRNQG
+2616 SVLHRSHIMRSKNPLAQM
-2629 DFAKAST
+2629 ST

-2651 AVADVAHGKKGAKRK
+2651 AWNDMMHGKKGAKANF
-2666 LARAAATYLL
+2666 ARATATYAL

-2686 AMDALRVTRDED
+2686 LMDAARVTRDED
-2698 RDKEIGERYLQNL
+2698 RDKEYGERYLQNL
-2711 WENFVDGV
+2711 WNNFWDGV
-2719 QIWNNIPLVKDI
+2719 NLLNNIPLVKDMLSI
-2731 TGLFQGDDATRSD
+2731 FGGYDATRSD
-2744 LEAIAEA
+2744 MEVVMEVREALEALEKAKN
-2751 LDACGA
+2751 G
-2757 IFTGVTTGN
+2757 T
-2766 ITPYRLTYLAAQGVS
+2766 ITPYRLTYQVAKALS
-2781 SLTGLPMSSAMRE
+2781 SLSGLPMGSAIRE
-2794 VKMFYDTATDL
+2794 AKSAYDMLTDL
-2805 QDPLRLDRKMN
+2805 QDPLRLDRKMT

-2874 KKQDDGTMKENAA
+2874 EKQDDGTMKENAA

-2893 DNEISYTDADGVEH
+2893 DNEINYTDADGVEH

-3058 GNKRQENRLA
+3058 GNKSQEKRLA

-3097 ELSKSAGTDVLPD
+3097 ELSKTAGTDVLPD
-3110 RMGASFKAGNEEVEL
+3110 RMGASLTVGNEEVEL

-3151 AGNYTTEE
+3151 AGSYTAEE

-3190 VEQQTGDD
+3190 VEQQAGND